1 MKLKPIYNRLVVKRD
16 ATLTSSTLFIVED
29 KTKDRNEL
37 KPEGTVLAIGHDV
50 HDVAVGDRVVF
61 RKMSGTDV
69 KVDGDDLLVMTEDDV
84 IAIISDRPSYAALRL
99 VGKAMDEAPVPQHD
113 RYLTDE
119 TGNTVYLP

>member
-16 ATLTSSTLFIVED
+16 PTYKLDSGLIVVEN
-29 KTKDRNEL
+29 TKERSDL

-50 HDVAVGDRVVF
+50 HDVKAGDRVVF

-84 IAIISDRPSYAALRL
+84 IAVLS
-99 VGKAMDEAPVPQHD
+99 
-113 RYLTDE
+113 
-119 TGNTVYLP
+119 